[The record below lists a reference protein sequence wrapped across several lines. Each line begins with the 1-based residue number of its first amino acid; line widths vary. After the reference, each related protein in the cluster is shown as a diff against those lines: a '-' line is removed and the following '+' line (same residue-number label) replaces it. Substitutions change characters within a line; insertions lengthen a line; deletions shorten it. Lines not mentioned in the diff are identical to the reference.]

1 MRDWILDPCYYIH
14 KCLITFLVLDQP
26 VERFPGLSLRD
37 AASNSGKTPNI
48 NWSLLDVLLARNK
61 KANKQQLPQK
71 SISNHVPFWELYGYE
86 SEISKFQNQNVKTYC
101 SRQCRSN
108 NCHTTTSKPN
118 KRGGEGKKEDKYNI
132 LACNLLSRSFW
143 LELVTTYVK
152 YNLASSCT
160 IVNQQVEW
168 ICIIQM
174 PNRIN

>member
-108 NCHTTTSKPN
+108 NCHTTTSKFSLKN
-118 KRGGEGKKEDKYNI
+118 QTKEVGKERKKTNTIYWHAIYCQDPFDW
-132 LACNLLSRSFW
+132 NL
-143 LELVTTYVK
+143 
-152 YNLASSCT
+152 
-160 IVNQQVEW
+160 
-168 ICIIQM
+168 
-174 PNRIN
+174 